1 MIKSTTAHKALLIR
15 SVLGKNANRLNN
27 KDTQKYL
34 SVHRALNKAL
44 APQIE
49 KMKEFEKE
57 QNELVVKF
65 REQEAEL
72 VSKKAQTQGEKEKEA
87 VQSEIDS
94 LPVEYGKAVKP
105 LSKKI
110 EEQTE
115 ADKEAKIEITFDE
128 NAFAWI
134 REHVENNGIDLAKNQ
149 DGSVNNEL
157 LEDLFCFV
165 GLSE

>member
-1 MIKSTTAHKALLIR
+1 MITKTTANKALLVR
-15 SVLGKNANRLNN
+15 SVIGKNANRLNN

-57 QNELVVKF
+57 QNELVIKF
-65 REQEAEL
+65 REQEADL
-72 VSKKAQTQGEKEKEA
+72 VSKKAQAQGEKEKEA
-87 VQSEIDS
+87 VQAEIDS
-94 LPVEYGKAVKP
+94 LPVGYGKAVKP

-110 EEQTE
+110 DAQSEL
-115 ADKEAKIEITFDE
+115 DKKTDIEITFDG
-128 NAFAWI
+128 NAFAWL

-165 GLSE
+165 GLNE